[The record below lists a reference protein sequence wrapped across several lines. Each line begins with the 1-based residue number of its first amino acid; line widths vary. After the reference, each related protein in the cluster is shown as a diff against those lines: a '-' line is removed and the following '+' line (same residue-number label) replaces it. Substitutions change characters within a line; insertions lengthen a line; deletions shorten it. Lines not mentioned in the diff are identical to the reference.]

1 MGGSAKAG
9 GVALRLV
16 LLALLLLGVGVVHTL
31 SHAGAHGGVS
41 TSSASQHS
49 PQSYAAFEEAA
60 IGPDDP
66 HAPSAAVEQEDS
78 HHRAHAEGTTASD
91 CFALTPDG
99 SEPAPAPRPTPWCGA
114 AGVDGLRFAPV
125 PDFGDGPGLSQL
137 SVLRI

>member
-1 MGGSAKAG
+1 M
-9 GVALRLV
+9 ALRLV

-41 TSSASQHS
+41 TSEAVQHS
-49 PQSYAAFEEAA
+49 PQSYAAFDEAPVGA
-60 IGPDDP
+60 DDP
-66 HAPSAAVEQEDS
+66 HAPSPVVVEQEDP

-91 CFALTPDG
+91 CFALIPDG
-99 SEPAPAPRPTPWCGA
+99 SELAPTPCPTPWCGA
-114 AGVDGLRFAPV
+114 VGVGALRFAPV